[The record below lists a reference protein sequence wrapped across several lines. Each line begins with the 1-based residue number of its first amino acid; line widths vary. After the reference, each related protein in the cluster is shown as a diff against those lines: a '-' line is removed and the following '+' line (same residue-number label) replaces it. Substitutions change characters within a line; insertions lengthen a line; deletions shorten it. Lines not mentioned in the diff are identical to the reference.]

1 MSIIG
6 IDIGT
11 SGCKICSFNSNGRLL
26 SSASRKYPEKHSNG
40 TREINPDQVRDNVLD
55 ALEEAIF
62 QCPEPVQAIAVTC
75 LGESLV
81 CLDQSDHVLYPSM
94 VTGDNRGQEGVDQ
107 LCQSLGADYIF
118 NITGLMPSQLY
129 SLPKM
134 IWMKENTHVIQKVH
148 KIFFYEDYI
157 GYLLTG
163 ERKVSYSSAARSM
176 ALDIHNLRWSEQL
189 LSFADLTLEHMS
201 EPVPSGTIIGYV
213 KKELASKFHLS
224 ENVPVVAGGH
234 DQACA
239 AIGSGFIDAST
250 GEDGIGTCECLAL
263 MLPSEYD
270 TQTLKALDMPCMI
283 YPLGNSFFTTLE
295 ITTCGVL
302 MNWARD
308 TLFKG
313 ARQICEA
320 QKKDFFQYM
329 DEQIV
334 GKKTDILIL
343 PQFGSS
349 GHPDL
354 NYHMSACISG
364 LTLETKEEDLYLALK
379 ESMIYQIKLACEY
392 AAPLNLTFDKLVMTG
407 GAANSLV
414 SAHLR
419 ADIYQ
424 KPVYILENNEAGTL
438 GCMIL
443 AAVAIGKYPDI
454 VSCIREVVKYSKEIL
469 PNPDNFAYYEI
480 QYEKFKKLYTKMH
493 CFPSDTTTCM
503 QQDQKI
509 FK

>member
-11 SGCKICSFNSNGRLL
+11 SGCKVCSFNSKGKLL
-26 SSASRKYPEKHSNG
+26 SSSSRKYPEKQING
-40 TREINPDQVRDNVLD
+40 TREIKPDQVRDNVLD
-55 ALEEAIF
+55 AFEETILK
-62 QCPEPVQAIAVTC
+62 CPEPVQAIAVTC

-81 CLDQSDHVLYPSM
+81 CLDSDDHVLYPSM
-94 VTGDNRGQEGVDQ
+94 VTGDNRGQEGVDR
-107 LCQSLGADYIF
+107 LCESLGADYIF
-118 NITGLMPSQLY
+118 SITGLMPSQLY

-134 IWMKENTHVIQKVH
+134 IWMKDHTTVFQNTH

-163 ERKVSYSSAARSM
+163 ERKISYSSAARSM
-176 ALDIHNLRWSEQL
+176 ALDIHNLKWNEQL
-189 LSFADLTLEHMS
+189 LSFANLTPKHFS

-213 KKELASKFHLS
+213 KKELASRFHLT

-239 AIGSGFIDAST
+239 AIGSGFINASI
-250 GEDGIGTCECLAL
+250 GEDCIGTCECLAL

-270 TQTLKALDMPCMI
+270 ANTLKMLDMPCMI
-283 YPLGNSFFTTLE
+283 YPVGNAFFTTLE

-308 TLFKG
+308 NLFKG
-313 ARQICEA
+313 SRQICEA

-329 DEQIV
+329 DERIA
-334 GKKTDILIL
+334 GRKTEVLIL

-379 ESMIYQIKLACEY
+379 ESMIYQIKLASEY
-392 AAPLNLTFDKLVMTG
+392 ASPLNLTF
-407 GAANSLV
+407 V
-414 SAHLR
+414 SVGR
-419 ADIYQ
+419 Y
-424 KPVYILENNEAGTL
+424 
-438 GCMIL
+438 
-443 AAVAIGKYPDI
+443 
-454 VSCIREVVKYSKEIL
+454 
-469 PNPDNFAYYEI
+469 
-480 QYEKFKKLYTKMH
+480 
-493 CFPSDTTTCM
+493 
-503 QQDQKI
+503 
-509 FK
+509 